1 MSRMTRPHRMTQL
14 ASITLVAAFAA
25 GCSSSSGQYSY
36 SSISKDI
43 TPELST
49 LTERP
54 IDIDRSI
61 AVNNNQNLRMMTS
74 DWGRMFYT
82 QQPSRLSPYPI
93 IATSGQPF

>member
-1 MSRMTRPHRMTQL
+1 MSRITRLTRTTQV
-14 ASITLVAAFAA
+14 ASVALVAAFAA

-36 SSISKDI
+36 SSISKNI
-43 TPELST
+43 TPEMST

-61 AVNNNQNLRMMTS
+61 AVSNNQNLRMMTS

-82 QQPSRLSPYPI
+82 QQPSRLSTI
-93 IATSGQPF
+93 EQTR